1 MPPVP
6 GVARLLLAIALSVS
20 THGLGLERESVPVLG
35 SEFMITT
42 QTDASSHALSGLEN
56 YNGNEIIYLLHNPQ
70 QVFVKLMLP
79 FNISQETFIYYVIR
93 KRGQYK
99 YHCCIHHTKE
109 KCHVINEC
117 PLNPYA
123 QLLCTLLIV

>member
-6 GVARLLLAIALSVS
+6 GVARLLLALALSVS
-20 THGLGLERESVPVLG
+20 THGLGLERESAPVLG

-70 QVFVKLMLP
+70 QVFVK
-79 FNISQETFIYYVIR
+79 FNVAIRYFSGNIYLLR
-93 KRGQYK
+93 DQ
-99 YHCCIHHTKE
+99 KE
-109 KCHVINEC
+109 GSV
-117 PLNPYA
+117 
-123 QLLCTLLIV
+123 